1 MEAVGSVILTD
12 ELTTWLRAETEALCR
27 MTLERAPNLLPD
39 QDDIADF
46 LDVIVN
52 HVRAPRDVQF
62 SSVQNWAYIHI
73 GQDPLLASNWVT
85 LLRVIKTEMG
95 ERLEMDFPADVALHH
110 WRQLDD
116 LFTFALVETSQL
128 ARDEDR
134 ATMLEHMVKLR
145 KQMARLERAKTD
157 FVSVA
162 AHELRT
168 PLTILEGYVKMLHV
182 EIGEESALRMYV
194 DGLANGT
201 ERMQE
206 IIGDMIDVSLIDL
219 QSFGLNYQQFYLEK
233 IILITADNLD
243 KYFRERHV
251 DLIVTPPT
259 VEQLRIFGDPIRLV
273 KALSKVLLNA
283 LKYTPDGGQ
292 VQVFTELTRQDEAN
306 DDVSG
311 YIDIRIQDSGIGIPA
326 DDLENIFDKFTS
338 GSDVNLHSSGKIK
351 FKGGGPGLGLPIA
364 KGIIEAHGGRIW
376 AESAGYS
383 EQTLPGSTFHVELP
397 LWRHEPAIMGT
408 EENR

>member
-1 MEAVGSVILTD
+1 MDVTRSDILTD
-12 ELTTWLRAETEALCR
+12 ELTTWLQAETDVLCR

-39 QDDIADF
+39 RDDIADF
-46 LDVIVN
+46 LDVVIN
-52 HVRAPRDVQF
+52 HVTAPRDVQF
-62 SSVQNWAYIHI
+62 SSIQNWAYINI
-73 GQDPLLASNWVT
+73 GQDPLVASNWVT
-85 LLRVIKTEMG
+85 LLRVIKAEVG
-95 ERLEMDFPADVALHH
+95 ERLEIEFPAEKALHH

-116 LFTFALVETSQL
+116 LFTFALVEASQL

-145 KQMARLERAKTD
+145 QQMERLERAKTD

-182 EIGEESALRMYV
+182 EIGEESTLRMYV

-233 IILITADNLD
+233 IILIAADNLD

-251 DLIVTPPT
+251 ALTIAPMPG
-259 VEQLRIFGDPIRLV
+259 EQLRIFGDPIRLI
-273 KALSKVLLNA
+273 KALSKVMLNA
-283 LKYTPDGGQ
+283 LKYTPDGGT
-292 VQVFTELTRQDEAN
+292 VQVLTELTRQTEAGEEL
-306 DDVSG
+306 SG
-311 YIDIRIQDSGIGIPA
+311 YVDVQIRDNGIGIAA
-326 DDLENIFDKFTS
+326 DDLEKIFDKFTS
-338 GSDVNLHSSGKIK
+338 GSDVSLHSSGKIK

-376 AESAGYS
+376 AESPGYD

-397 LWRHEPAIMGT
+397 LWRYEPAVMR
-408 EENR
+408 EE